1 MRDYSGR
8 RPLRLQGFD
17 YSDPTRVYFV
27 TISVRRCHESKTIQ
41 KPFLNSDLASKVVGS
56 LSYLREQKDVLL
68 LCYCLMPDHLHL
80 LLSISDRSGSLISV
94 MRDFKSYTT
103 RMAWSNGWS
112 GRLWARSFYERAVR
126 SESELIEICRYMLA
140 NPVKAGLVEA
150 AEDYPYSDIVDSLL
164 V

>member
-1 MRDYSGR
+1 MTLRAPDR
-8 RPLRLQGFD
+8 RPLRLPDFD
-17 YSDPTRVYFV
+17 YSDPGQVYFV
-27 TISVRRCHESKTIQ
+27 TIRAQ
-41 KPFLNSDLASKVVGS
+41 KGRAAGKPPFQDPGLAMKIVCA
-56 LSYLREQKDVLL
+56 LDYLRNRKGVSL

-80 LLSISDRSGSLISV
+80 ILSPSKLSVSLIDV

-103 RMAWSNGWS
+103 RMAWSSGWS

-126 SESELIEICRYMLA
+126 SESELMEICRYMLA

-150 AEDYPYSDIVDSLL
+150 AEDYLYSGIADSLP